1 MIRRREERK
10 TRRQGGAA
18 QRFKIIQQAGEGAY
32 RKALGSA
39 TVRVASYTESQQ
51 KQWASTLL
59 PRSVNPAG
67 AVAGARPDPV
77 DHPSVENNSARAE
90 SQHPLKG

>member
-39 TVRVASYTESQQ
+39 TVRVASYTDHSRNNGHPPCYLAALILLERSPVRVPILWIILRW
-51 KQWASTLL
+51 KML
-59 PRSVNPAG
+59 PRGLNPST
-67 AVAGARPDPV
+67 R
-77 DHPSVENNSARAE
+77 
-90 SQHPLKG
+90 